1 MWEQSLLAAS
11 MAISARL
18 NNKRTTFTK
27 DAIVFISYASM
38 CAYLFHRVV
47 YWLCLQIWTPASDII
62 TLAYLFI
69 VGFPLTM
76 ILSYYIQK
84 LYDKCVK

>member
-1 MWEQSLLAAS
+1 MDSNACLCYTNNRIFMMAAGYVGAIAIIAAS

-47 YWLCLQIWTPASDII
+47 IGCVYKYGHLQVI
-62 TLAYLFI
+62 
-69 VGFPLTM
+69 
-76 ILSYYIQK
+76 
-84 LYDKCVK
+84 